1 MASMDPGPAENRW
14 EIIPHRTGWPRAEL
28 VTAVVAV
35 LTFVNVLPNDFCYD
49 DEPIVK
55 YNPLVN
61 DPGGWRAIWT
71 TDHWSATGQAWTGRD
86 LLYRPAALSSYR
98 IVGLIAGVDPLP
110 HHILN
115 LILHALVSVLVVR
128 LCRRLGGSD
137 AAAWVAGLTFAVL
150 PIHTE
155 VVAGIVGR
163 ADLLATLGILACVL
177 FHRRA
182 LLVGKPTVSV
192 GRPTTSVVCY
202 GLAALAAFGA
212 MCSKENGVSVVPIVI
227 LLDAL
232 WFSRGSRRQA
242 SGKWLRGR
250 WVLRWSYLAVPLG
263 LYLLLRYHALDGRW
277 MAPPPLTKTINVLV
291 DAPVRQH
298 LLGVLQLWGMY
309 WEKSFWPSVLT
320 IKYSINSIH
329 LAQGVFDRQVMI
341 GVSAAVL
348 LLLGSIAAWRRG
360 RRQVALVSLAM
371 VVCYAP
377 TSNALV
383 LMQVFFAERIWYAPS
398 TFGAIL
404 LGLTA
409 GASLRRRSWR
419 IVAMLLALAMMARCW
434 TRSAEWRNNGT
445 LYAAAVR
452 DQPDAVG
459 PLHLYGKW
467 LAGQGQ
473 YKRGVEL
480 LQRAIEIDPGYTDA
494 HRSLGRAHFAAG
506 RYEAAVGY
514 LRIADMQVPGRTETV
529 QALGKVCRE
538 LSNRNRP
545 ELDRLRQT
553 TLDSPRDVQA
563 ELAMI
568 GKLREFGCLS
578 DALDRLR
585 ARESN
590 FQDSAPW
597 QAQYA
602 ETLLYRNDLDG
613 AIERYRKCLEIS
625 PDDPQRLVEL
635 AMLLRERNQSD
646 DLAAAWQL
654 ATHASK
660 LAPNAP
666 SVLACRAELL
676 VQQGDVTGAVRLY
689 GKAIQALPPGGQQR
703 RVFEQR
709 VRALGG

>member
-1 MASMDPGPAENRW
+1 MDPGPTENRSK
-14 EIIPHRTGWPRAEL
+14 IIPHRTGWPRAEF

-35 LTFVNVLPNDFCYD
+35 LTFVNVLPNEFCYD

-71 TDHWSATGQAWTGRD
+71 TDHWSATGQAWPGQD

-98 IVGLIAGVDPLP
+98 LVGLIAGVDPLP

-115 LILHALVSVLVVR
+115 LMLHALVSVLVVR
-128 LCRRLGGSD
+128 LCRRVGGSD

-155 VVAGIVGR
+155 VVAGVVGR
-163 ADLLATLGILACVL
+163 ADLLATLGILASVL
-177 FHRRA
+177 FHRWA
-182 LLVGKPTVSV
+182 LSVGNPTASVGKPTASV
-192 GRPTTSVVCY
+192 ACY

-212 MCSKENGVSVVPIVI
+212 MCSKESGVSVVPIVI

-232 WFSRGSRRQA
+232 WFRRGSRRQA
-242 SGKWLRGR
+242 SGQWRRGR
-250 WVLRWSYLAVPLG
+250 WIMRWSYLAVPLG
-263 LYLLLRYHALDGRW
+263 LYLLLRYHALDGRLI
-277 MAPPPLTKTINVLV
+277 APPPLTKTINVLV
-291 DAPVRQH
+291 DAPARQH

-329 LAQGVFDRQVMI
+329 LAHGVFDRQVMI

-348 LLLGSIAAWRRG
+348 LLLGSTAAWRRG

-371 VVCYAP
+371 AVCYAP

-404 LGLTA
+404 LGLA
-409 GASLRRRSWR
+409 VGASLRRRSWR
-419 IVAMLLALAMMARCW
+419 IVAVLLALAMMARCW

-445 LYAAAVR
+445 LYAAAYR

-459 PLHLYGKW
+459 PLHLYGQW
-467 LAGQGQ
+467 LVRQGQ
-473 YKRGVEL
+473 FERGVEL

-494 HRSLGRAHFAAG
+494 HRSLGRAHFATG

-514 LRIADMQVPGRTETV
+514 LQIADMQVPGRTDTV

-538 LSNRNRP
+538 LSDRNRS

-553 TLDSPRDVQA
+553 ALDSPRDVQA
-563 ELAMI
+563 ELAVI
-568 GKLREFGCLS
+568 HKLREFGCLS

-613 AIERYRKCLEIS
+613 AIERYRKGLALS

-635 AMLLRERNQSD
+635 AMLLRERSQGD
-646 DLAAAWQL
+646 DLEAAWQL

-676 VQQGDVTGAVRLY
+676 VQQGDVTGAVELY

-709 VRALGG
+709 ARTLGG

>member
-1 MASMDPGPAENRW
+1 MDPGPAENRSD
-14 EIIPHRTGWPRAEL
+14 IIPHRTAWPRAEF
-28 VTAVVAV
+28 VTAAVAV
-35 LTFVNVLPNDFCYD
+35 LTFANVLPNEFCYD

-71 TDHWSATGQAWTGRD
+71 TDHWSATGQAWPGQD

-98 IVGLIAGVDPLP
+98 LVGLIAGVDPLP

-128 LCRRLGGSD
+128 LCRRVGGSD

-155 VVAGIVGR
+155 VVAGVVGR
-163 ADLLATLGILACVL
+163 ADLLATLGILASVL

-182 LLVGKPTVSV
+182 LSVGNPTVSV
-192 GRPTTSVVCY
+192 GNPTASIACY

-212 MCSKENGVSVVPIVI
+212 MCSKESGVSVVPIVI

-232 WFSRGSRRQA
+232 WFRRGSQRQA
-242 SGKWLRGR
+242 PGKWRHGR
-250 WVLRWSYLAVPLG
+250 WILRWSYLAVPLG
-263 LYLLLRYHALDGRW
+263 LYLLLRYHALDGRLI
-277 MAPPPLTKTINVLV
+277 APPPLTKTINVLV

-329 LAQGVFDRQVMI
+329 LAHGVFDRQVMI

-348 LLLGSIAAWRRG
+348 LLLGSTAAWRRG

-371 VVCYAP
+371 AVCYAP

-404 LGLTA
+404 LGLA
-409 GASLRRRSWR
+409 VGASFRRRSWR
-419 IVAMLLALAMMARCW
+419 IVAVLLTLAMMARCW

-445 LYAAAVR
+445 LYAAAYR

-459 PLHLYGKW
+459 PLHLYGQW
-467 LAGQGQ
+467 LVRQGQ
-473 YKRGVEL
+473 YERGVEL

-514 LRIADMQVPGRTETV
+514 LQIADMQVPGRTETV

-538 LSNRNRP
+538 LSDRNRS

-553 TLDSPRDVQA
+553 ALDSPRDVQA
-563 ELAMI
+563 ELAVI
-568 GKLREFGCLS
+568 RKLREFGCQS

-613 AIERYRKCLEIS
+613 AIGRYRKGLALA
-625 PDDPQRLVEL
+625 PDDPQRLIEL
-635 AMLLRERNQSD
+635 AMLLRERSQGD
-646 DLAAAWQL
+646 DLEAAWQL

-676 VQQGDVTGAVRLY
+676 VQQGDVTGAVELY
-689 GKAIQALPPGGQQR
+689 DKAIQALPPGGQQR